1 MGLVRLSGTRPAAI
15 LDADRTTTGARIAA
29 AKVAQCVVDTMSMLD
44 ITGHYAIPLAHP
56 FSDVP
61 PPYGRRRRPFVA
73 NRRQRPNVFDLR
85 GANRAQAAVPV
96 SAARP
101 VRAQDFGSDNRAW
114 IRPHPMRRRWRMTL
128 MATALFGVV
137 CVVATHLVDERA
149 HVAEPGSVYA
159 GAISIAPEAIIAAP
173 VAAVSAMVDAAEASD
188 VPSVSNASAT
198 KPVVSPE
205 VTSAASMSA
214 GTHPARNDDAAKTQ
228 PARDVS
234 RSTKVAR
241 SMPEAARAYSAVASK
256 PAVVAHDRK
265 AHDDTSGQH
274 RAAPVAEVVRAAPLH
289 AHDNDRLAAQAA
301 ASTSGSAAAVGMTA
315 AEFTHWLAATREV
328 AQPVA
333 GATDLTVD
341 LPGHP
346 RLIER

>member
-1 MGLVRLSGTRPAAI
+1 
-15 LDADRTTTGARIAA
+15 
-29 AKVAQCVVDTMSMLD
+29 MSMLD

-73 NRRQRPNVFDLR
+73 SRRQRPNVFDLR
-85 GANRAQAAVPV
+85 GVHRAQAAVPV
-96 SAARP
+96 PAARP

-114 IRPHPMRRRWRMTL
+114 IRPHPLRRRWRMTL

-188 VPSVSNASAT
+188 TRSVSNASDA
-198 KPVVSPE
+198 KPVVSVE
-205 VTSAASMSA
+205 VMSAASASA
-214 GTHPARNDDAAKTQ
+214 VAHHAPNDDAAETQ

-241 SMPEAARAYSAVASK
+241 STPDAAPAHTAAASK
-256 PAVVAHDRK
+256 PANVVHGRK
-265 AHDDTSGQH
+265 AHDGTSGQH
-274 RAAPVAEVVRAAPLH
+274 RAEPVAEAVRAVPPQV
-289 AHDNDRLAAQAA
+289 HDNDRLAARAA

-315 AEFTHWLAATREV
+315 AEFTHWLAATREA

-333 GATDLTVD
+333 GGTDLTVD